1 MNRPD
6 DRTTCGK
13 VRELLPEFLAGR
25 LPAEDDRL
33 VRAHIDVCAECRDR
47 ANAVSLLQQTP
58 IPAPDPG
65 RWDHFVEGVVDA
77 AARRRGLRRRAV
89 VLGTALAVAAL
100 LLFAWLRSAGTGPA
114 HEGLD
119 ALARRVADL
128 PDVEAAAWTVGLSP
142 GGFMPAGFD
151 TSGLSDEQLQEL
163 AREVG
168 RT

>member
-6 DRTTCGK
+6 DRTCGR
-13 VRELLPEFLAGR
+13 VGELLPEFLAGR
-25 LPAEDDRL
+25 LPADDERL
-33 VRAHIDVCAECRDR
+33 VREHIEVCAECRNR

-77 AARRRGLRRRAV
+77 AERKRGSRRRAV
-89 VLGTALAVAAL
+89 VIAAVLAVAAL
-100 LLFAWLRSAGTGPA
+100 LVFAWLRGAGVEGTGD
-114 HEGLD
+114 GLD
-119 ALARRVADL
+119 ALARQVAEL
-128 PDVEAAAWTVGLSP
+128 PEAEAAAWTVGLSP

-151 TSGLSDEQLQEL
+151 TYGLSDEELEQL